1 MCFFLRCKAWIAVSG
16 RPELADKLNVY
27 EDRVCER
34 HFEPS
39 MFLNDYRNRLQNT
52 AIPVLCLDAPPPPP
66 PRAPR
71 PPNQLKIVGTHLMLV
86 RSIKNIEVHCFHR
99 MIFSEK

>member
-1 MCFFLRCKAWIAVSG
+1 MNLFFRCKAWIAVSG

-27 EDRVCER
+27 EDRVCEK
-34 HFEPS
+34 HFEPR

-52 AIPVLCLDAPPPPP
+52 AIPILCLDAPPPPP

-86 RSIKNIEVHCFHR
+86 RYPFNADLVDSK
-99 MIFSEK
+99 

>member
-1 MCFFLRCKAWIAVSG
+1 
-16 RPELADKLNVY
+16 
-27 EDRVCER
+27 
-34 HFEPS
+34 

-52 AIPVLCLDAPPPPP
+52 AIPVLFLDAPPPPP

-86 RSIKNIEVHCFHR
+86 RSPKLFIDKPLTCVH
-99 MIFSEK
+99 IFRKTVSNHPHSSE